1 VGVGRRVGHVPVEH
15 RWAGL
20 DRRTI
25 GPAAGVLVLVLLWA
39 IVLPAVDRAVHQER
53 EVEAGTVLGVGDGVT
68 FVPAVGW
75 NLDRGLTAAQAR
87 GKPPSALAAKVTAGG
102 TSVDVRTV
110 TWEGDLDALLAR
122 VNEIAEEENGSGWHV
137 TGPQHSVTT
146 ADGVTGLGEEFV
158 APAGP
163 GRIYAFL
170 QDGVG
175 VEVVVTGTHAEEGQ
189 HRSAIDDMVASVSFG
204 NGGNGS

>member
-1 VGVGRRVGHVPVEH
+1 VGHVPVEH

-39 IVLPAVDRAVHQER
+39 IVLPAVDRAVNQER
-53 EVEAGTVLGVGDGVT
+53 EVEAGTVLGVGHGVT

-75 NLDRGLTAAQAR
+75 NIDDGLTSAQAR
-87 GKPPSALAAKVTAGG
+87 GKLPSALVAKVTTGG
-102 TSVDVRTV
+102 TSVEVRTV
-110 TWEGDLDALLAR
+110 TWDGDLESLLAR
-122 VNEIAEEENGSGWHV
+122 VNEIDEDENDPGWHV

-146 ADGVTGLGEEFV
+146 TDGATGIGEEFV

-170 QDGVG
+170 HDEVG
-175 VEVVVTGTHAEEGQ
+175 VEVLVTSTHAEEGQ
-189 HRSAIDDMVASVSFG
+189 HRSAIDDMVASISFG
-204 NGGNGS
+204 NDGDGS

>member
-1 VGVGRRVGHVPVEH
+1 MEH

-39 IVLPAVDRAVHQER
+39 IVLPAVDRAVSQER
-53 EVEAGTVLGVGDGVT
+53 EVEAGTVLGVGRGVT

-75 NLDRGLTAAQAR
+75 NIDDGLTAAQAH
-87 GKPPSALAAKVTAGG
+87 GKLPSALVAKVTTGG
-102 TSVDVRTV
+102 TSVEVRTV
-110 TWEGDLDALLAR
+110 TWDGDLEALLAR
-122 VNEIAEEENGSGWHV
+122 VNEINEDENDPGWHV

-146 ADGVTGLGEEFV
+146 ADGATGLGEESV

-170 QDGVG
+170 HDEVG
-175 VEVVVTGTHAEEGQ
+175 VEVVVTSTHAEEGQ
-189 HRSAIDDMVASVSFG
+189 HRSAIDDMVASISFG
-204 NGGNGS
+204 DGA

>member
-1 VGVGRRVGHVPVEH
+1 VGHVPVEH

-39 IVLPAVDRAVHQER
+39 IVLPAVDRAVSQER
-53 EVEAGTVLGVGDGVT
+53 EVEAGTVLGVGRGVT

-75 NLDRGLTAAQAR
+75 NIDDGLTAAQAH
-87 GKPPSALAAKVTAGG
+87 GKLPSALVAKVTTGG
-102 TSVDVRTV
+102 TSVEVRTV
-110 TWEGDLDALLAR
+110 TWDGDLEALLAR
-122 VNEIAEEENGSGWHV
+122 VNEINEDENDPGWHV

-146 ADGVTGLGEEFV
+146 ADGATGLGEESV

-170 QDGVG
+170 HDEVG
-175 VEVVVTGTHAEEGQ
+175 VEVVVTSTHAEEGQ
-189 HRSAIDDMVASVSFG
+189 HRSAIDDMVASISFG
-204 NGGNGS
+204 DGA